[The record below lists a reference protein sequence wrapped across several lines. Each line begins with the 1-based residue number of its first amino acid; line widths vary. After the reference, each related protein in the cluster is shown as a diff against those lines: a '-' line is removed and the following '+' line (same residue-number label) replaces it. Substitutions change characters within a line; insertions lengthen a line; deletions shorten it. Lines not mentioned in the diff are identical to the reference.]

1 MQHNELIEWIQL
13 INTDGVGPVGFYKL
27 LAKFGSA
34 HEALQN
40 LQSKQHIFAYKD
52 AQYELEKAHRQ
63 NVLILTRNDK
73 KYPLNLAQLNDAPP
87 VLYVKG
93 NADLLNYPAMISVVG
108 SRSASISGQKIAS
121 KLSFDLT
128 ENEVIIVSGMA
139 RGIDTAAHK
148 GALLAQNKQ
157 GPTIAVLGT
166 GVDVPYPSE
175 NQRLYEQIIHQGVV
189 ISELPLGTTAQP
201 QNFPRR
207 NRIISALS
215 AGTLVVEASI
225 NSGSLITARLALEQG
240 KDIFAVPGSPLDGRS
255 MGANKL
261 IKEGAIL
268 TETADDILQVLSLT
282 QNQQIKDFI
291 STDLFANTL
300 DKAPKID
307 NIPPQRKTPEHE
319 NADLLNLIT
328 PQGVELDELLR
339 NSGMDFTET
348 MLKITELELEGKIK
362 RINGVIFIT
371 DTK

>member
-1 MQHNELIEWIQL
+1 MQQKELIEWIQL
-13 INTDGVGPVGFYKL
+13 INTDGIGPVGFYRL
-27 LAKFGSA
+27 LDKFGSA

-40 LQSKQHIFAYKD
+40 LKAKQNIFSSQD
-52 AQYELEKAHRQ
+52 AEYELEKAYR
-63 NVLILTRNDK
+63 NNILILTRNDE

-87 VLYVKG
+87 ILYVRG

-108 SRSASISGQKIAS
+108 SRSASLAGRKIAS

-128 ENEVIIVSGMA
+128 ENEVVIVSGMA
-139 RGIDTAAHK
+139 RGIDAAAHK
-148 GALLAQNKQ
+148 GALYAKNQQ

-166 GVDVPYPSE
+166 GVDVPYPLE
-175 NQRLYEQIIHQGVV
+175 NKNLYEQIARQGVIV
-189 ISELPLGTTAQP
+189 SEFALGTAAQP

-225 NSGSLITARLALEQG
+225 NSGSLITAKLALEQG
-240 KDIFAVPGSPLDGRS
+240 KDIFAVPGSPLDGRAL
-255 MGANKL
+255 GTNKL

-268 TETADDILQVLSLT
+268 TETADDVLEVLSFT

-291 STDLFANTL
+291 STDLFVNTL
-300 DKAPKID
+300 DKAPKND
-307 NIPPQRKTPEHE
+307 NIPPQNKNQEHKDS
-319 NADLLNLIT
+319 DLLSLIT

-339 NSGMDFTET
+339 NSGMSFTET

-362 RINGVIFIT
+362 RINGMIFMT
-371 DTK
+371 RAK